1 MKPQRLD
8 KTGEGR
14 WSAIEDAMGP
24 RYTALVLIVLL
35 LAYGLVGAM
44 E

>member
-1 MKPQRLD
+1 MKQQRLEKMGAD
-8 KTGEGR
+8 R
-14 WSAIEDAMGP
+14 WSAVEDAMGP

-35 LAYGLVGAM
+35 LAYGLVGAI

>member
-8 KTGEGR
+8 KMGEGR
-14 WSAIEDAMGP
+14 WSAIENAMGP

-35 LAYGLVGAM
+35 LAYGIVGM
-44 E
+44 LE

>member
-8 KTGEGR
+8 KVGEVR
-14 WSAIEDAMGP
+14 WSAIENDMGL

-35 LAYGLVGAM
+35 LCYSIVGM
-44 E
+44 LE